1 VNVLL
6 ESGNEQKVSE
16 PKEGDIKT
24 VDRKGRR
31 VTMVATGKK
40 GFGAW
45 KIIKNEPI
53 GKYKVLEFKPTNQL
67 TEEMLNKYADY
78 GYRVVSTIASPKPC
92 LILEKSEE
100 ST

>member
-1 VNVLL
+1 LSEVYSVHGSN
-6 ESGNEQKVSE
+6 E
-16 PKEGDIKT
+16 PKEGDIKV

-53 GKYKVLEFKPTNQL
+53 GRYKVLEFKPTNKL

-78 GYRVVSTIASPKPC
+78 GYKVVSALSSPKPC
-92 LILEKSEE
+92 LILEKGEV